1 MSIKVKISSL
11 LSQYTDDQHMS
22 EVSGG
27 TVCECLKYVAEQF
40 PKLKLFDN
48 NDKLAPYLCIIV
60 NEEIVSHGKL
70 DTPVNEGDEVS
81 IILAISGG

>member
-11 LSQYTDDQHMS
+11 LSQYTNDQHMS
-22 EVSGG
+22 EVNGG
-27 TVCECLKYVAEQF
+27 TVNEGLKYVAEQF

-48 NDKLAPYLCIIV
+48 NDKLLSYLCIIV
-60 NEEIVSHGKL
+60 NEEIVQHSKL
-70 DTPVNEGDEVS
+70 DMPVNEGDEVS

>member
-11 LSQYTDDQHMS
+11 LSQYTNDQHMS
-22 EVSGG
+22 EVNGG
-27 TVCECLKYVAEQF
+27 TVNECLKYVAEQF

-48 NDKLAPYLCIIV
+48 NDKLLSYLCIIV
-60 NEEIVSHGKL
+60 NEEIVQHSKL
-70 DTPVNEGDEVS
+70 DMPVNEGDEVS